1 KNVTNEAKDKLK
13 LSKAG
18 ASASGNANA
27 AKSPANAATS
37 EDAIAKNKAL
47 ADANARVKEL
57 EKNVAELQKVLEI
70 KNKDLADQQKQAE
83 LAKSAAAAKAAA
95 TPAASAPVAAKPA
108 PVVAS
113 VPTPAPAPVPAPT
126 PAPTVTPVPETAKP
140 AEANADKQAAASVAA
155 SAPAVP
161 VVPPKAEPVTK
172 PPVVAAPA
180 ETSFIDDLLG
190 NTILL
195 SSLGGVLLVGLGAFA
210 INSARRKKQNKQF
223 EDSTITDS
231 SLKANSLFGSTGG
244 QSVDTN
250 NSVFNSNFAPS
261 ASQLDTNEVDPVAEA
276 DVYIAYGRDAQAEE
290 ILKEALRTQPERN
303 AVRVKLLEIYANRK
317 DTRAFE
323 ILATELYSMTKG
335 EGDDWMQA
343 ASLGAGIDPGNPLY
357 ASGKLGETTSA
368 PNSTVKTSAESLEEL
383 DLDDLL
389 NSTGSEVSVQPHD
402 PEPAASLDV
411 DVPLID
417 EAPILDLSEDTAGHQ
432 DSHSAANATA
442 NSLDFD
448 LAGMGLTQEV
458 KISKPSTEEPLDLN
472 IGALD
477 FGLPHQ
483 DDAAA
488 SNDGFSVS
496 AKEDHAPLNLDSTD
510 FNLDADFP
518 SMTEKSEDFSHAH
531 ESAPMDLD
539 LSGISLDLNPP
550 AASNSDLSL
559 DLNVAEA
566 DLNGEY
572 HADSEMATKLDLA
585 IAYQEIGDKD
595 GARELLDE
603 VIKGGSTEQSEK
615 AKSMLVRLA

>member
-1 KNVTNEAKDKLK
+1 
-13 LSKAG
+13 
-18 ASASGNANA
+18 
-27 AKSPANAATS
+27 
-37 EDAIAKNKAL
+37 
-47 ADANARVKEL
+47 
-57 EKNVAELQKVLEI
+57 
-70 KNKDLADQQKQAE
+70 
-83 LAKSAAAAKAAA
+83 
-95 TPAASAPVAAKPA
+95 
-108 PVVAS
+108 
-113 VPTPAPAPVPAPT
+113 
-126 PAPTVTPVPETAKP
+126 
-140 AEANADKQAAASVAA
+140 
-155 SAPAVP
+155 
-161 VVPPKAEPVTK
+161 
-172 PPVVAAPA
+172 
-180 ETSFIDDLLG
+180 
-190 NTILL
+190 
-195 SSLGGVLLVGLGAFA
+195 LLVGLGAFA
-210 INSARRKKQNKQF
+210 INGARRKKQNKQF

-368 PNSTVKTSAESLEEL
+368 PSSTVKTPAEPLEEL
-383 DLDDLL
+383 DLDELL
-389 NSTGSEVSVQPHD
+389 NSTQSEVSVQPHVA
-402 PEPAASLDV
+402 EPASSFEA
-411 DVPLID
+411 DVPLIE
-417 EAPILDLSEDTAGHQ
+417 EAPILDLSENSTSGS
-432 DSHSAANATA
+432 SHSESKATV

-458 KISKPSTEEPLDLN
+458 KVSKPSNDDAPLDLN
-472 IGALD
+472 IGSLD
-477 FGLPHQ
+477 FGLPHH

-488 SNDGFSVS
+488 SNDGFAS
-496 AKEDHAPLNLDSTD
+496 ASPNLGSTD
-510 FNLDADFP
+510 FSLDADFP
-518 SMTEKSEDFSHAH
+518 SMTEKSNGSAHAN

-539 LSGISLDLNPP
+539 LSGISLDLNPA
-550 AASNSDLSL
+550 AASNSADINL
-559 DLNVAEA
+559 DLNVAET

-603 VIKGGSTEQSEK
+603 VIKGGSSEQSEK